1 MGKFKIIKKEIE
13 DVFTVEPTVFGDER
27 GYFMETYNEN
37 DFKDQGINLT
47 FVQDNQSKSTKGV
60 LRGLHFQ
67 YNRPQGKLVRVIRGK
82 VFDVAVDLRKDSNT
96 YGKWVGETLSEDNK
110 KQLFI
115 PKGFAHGFLALTDNV
130 EFEYKVSGKY
140 DKASER
146 SFRWDDPDVNIP
158 WGTDTPI
165 LSDKDAKA
173 PLLGELKEE
182 DLFKLNSIKNE

>member
-1 MGKFKIIKKEIE
+1 MEFQKVEHIPDLVIVTFKAYF
-13 DVFTVEPTVFGDER
+13 DDR
-27 GYFMETYNEN
+27 GYFEETYDE
-37 DFKDQGINLT
+37 DKFKEAGLPTNW
-47 FVQDNQSKSTKGV
+47 VKDNHSHSIEGV
-60 LRGLHFQ
+60 LRGMHWQIEPFAQ
-67 YNRPQGKLVRVIRGK
+67 DKFVRVVRGK
-82 VFDVAVDLRKDSNT
+82 AIDVAVDIRTDSPT
-96 YGKWVGETLSEDNK
+96 YGQFHMVELTEDNHTGF
-110 KQLFI
+110 FI

-165 LSDKDAKA
+165 LSDKDAQA

>member
-1 MGKFKIIKKEIE
+1 MEFQKVEHMPDLVVVTFKAYY
-13 DVFTVEPTVFGDER
+13 DER
-27 GYFMETYNEN
+27 GYFEETYDQDKFEEAGLPI
-37 DFKDQGINLT
+37 DWVKDNH
-47 FVQDNQSKSTKGV
+47 SHSSEGV
-60 LRGLHFQ
+60 LRGMHWQIEPYAQDKF
-67 YNRPQGKLVRVIRGK
+67 VRVVRGK
-82 VFDVAVDLRKDSNT
+82 AVDVAVDIRKDSPT
-96 YGKWVGETLSEDNK
+96 YGQFHMVELTEDNHTGF
-110 KQLFI
+110 FI
-115 PKGFAHGFLALTDNV
+115 PKGFAHGFLALTDKV

-165 LSDKDAKA
+165 LSDKDAQA

>member
-1 MGKFKIIKKEIE
+1 MEFQKVEHIPDLVIVTFKAYF
-13 DVFTVEPTVFGDER
+13 DDR
-27 GYFMETYNEN
+27 GYFEETYDE
-37 DFKDQGINLT
+37 DKFKEAGLPTNW
-47 FVQDNQSKSTKGV
+47 VKDNHSHSIEGV
-60 LRGLHFQ
+60 LRGMHWQVEPHAQDKF
-67 YNRPQGKLVRVIRGK
+67 VRVVRGK
-82 VFDVAVDLRKDSNT
+82 AIDVAVDIRTDSPT
-96 YGKWVGETLSEDNK
+96 YGQFHMVELTEDNHTGF
-110 KQLFI
+110 FI

-165 LSDKDAKA
+165 LSDKDAQA

>member
-1 MGKFKIIKKEIE
+1 MEFQKVEHIPDLVIVTFKAYF
-13 DVFTVEPTVFGDER
+13 DDR
-27 GYFMETYNEN
+27 GYFEETYDE
-37 DFKDQGINLT
+37 DKFKEAGLPTNW
-47 FVQDNQSKSTKGV
+47 VKDNHSHSIEGV
-60 LRGLHFQ
+60 LRGMHWQVEPHAQDKF
-67 YNRPQGKLVRVIRGK
+67 VRVIRGK
-82 VFDVAVDLRKDSNT
+82 AIDVAVDIRTDSPT
-96 YGKWVGETLSEDNK
+96 YGQFHMVELTEDNHTGF
-110 KQLFI
+110 FI

-165 LSDKDAKA
+165 LSDKDAQA

>member
-1 MGKFKIIKKEIE
+1 MEFQKVEHMPDLVVVTFKAYY
-13 DVFTVEPTVFGDER
+13 DER
-27 GYFMETYNEN
+27 GYFEETY
-37 DFKDQGINLT
+37 DQDKFKEAGLPIDW
-47 FVQDNQSKSTKGV
+47 VKDNHSHSSEGV
-60 LRGLHFQ
+60 LRGMHWQIEPYAQDKF
-67 YNRPQGKLVRVIRGK
+67 VRVVRGK
-82 VFDVAVDLRKDSNT
+82 AVDVAVDIRKDSPT
-96 YGKWVGETLSEDNK
+96 YGQFHMVELTEDNHTGF
-110 KQLFI
+110 FI
-115 PKGFAHGFLALTDNV
+115 PKGFAHGFLALTDKV

-165 LSDKDAKA
+165 LSDKDAQA

>member
-1 MGKFKIIKKEIE
+1 MEFQKVEHIPDLVIVTFKAYF
-13 DVFTVEPTVFGDER
+13 DDR
-27 GYFMETYNEN
+27 GYFEETYDE
-37 DFKDQGINLT
+37 DKFKEAGLPTNW
-47 FVQDNQSKSTKGV
+47 VKDNHSHSIEGV
-60 LRGLHFQ
+60 LRGMHWQIEPFAQ
-67 YNRPQGKLVRVIRGK
+67 DKFVRVIRGK
-82 VFDVAVDLRKDSNT
+82 AIDVAVDIRTDSPT
-96 YGKWVGETLSEDNK
+96 YGQFHMVELTEDNHTGF
-110 KQLFI
+110 FI

-165 LSDKDAKA
+165 LSDKDAQA

>member
-1 MGKFKIIKKEIE
+1 MEFQKVEHMPDLVVVTFKAYY
-13 DVFTVEPTVFGDER
+13 DER
-27 GYFMETYNEN
+27 GYFEETY
-37 DFKDQGINLT
+37 DQDKFKEAGLPIDW
-47 FVQDNQSKSTKGV
+47 VKDNHSHSSEGV
-60 LRGLHFQ
+60 LRGMHWQIEPYAQDKF
-67 YNRPQGKLVRVIRGK
+67 VRVVRGK
-82 VFDVAVDLRKDSNT
+82 AIDVAVDIRKDSPT
-96 YGKWVGETLSEDNK
+96 YGQFHMVELTEDNHTGF
-110 KQLFI
+110 FI
-115 PKGFAHGFLALTDNV
+115 PKGFAHGFLALTDKV

-165 LSDKDAKA
+165 LSDKDAQA